1 MSSQQRDG
9 KERGSMSQD
18 RIHER
23 WTEIT
28 EELKRRWHKLTT
40 DDVLYPNGSARYLAS
55 VLQERYGIDKDEALQ
70 QVFEFE
76 SGL

>member
-1 MSSQQRDG
+1 
-9 KERGSMSQD
+9 MSQD
-18 RIHER
+18 RIQER

-28 EELKRRWHKLTT
+28 GKLKRRWRKLTM
-40 DDVLYPNGSARYLAS
+40 DDVLHPNGNAQYLAS
-55 VLQERYGIDKDEALQ
+55 VLQERYGIDKNEALQ